1 MKTVLLLPWS
11 PESDPR
17 PEKQAV
23 VEVWVHGDAVRIGV
37 SPYADGHT
45 LYGGRLTPCE
55 AEGVAELLVKA
66 AAVAREKA
74 SASSSEADPFPS
86 ASEGPGDGSRAA
98 RR

>member
-23 VEVWVHGDAVRIGV
+23 LEVWVHGDAVRVGV

-45 LYGGRLTPCE
+45 LYGGRLTPGE
-55 AEGVAELLVKA
+55 AEAVADLLVKA
-66 AAVAREKA
+66 AAAAREKA
-74 SASSSEADPFPS
+74 IPESSSGDPAPS
-86 ASEGPGDGSRAA
+86 ASGAKGDG
-98 RR
+98 